1 MLLKDVLKDF
11 VFKRM
16 QRRILE
22 ETFLLWQAEKLKY
35 WSTPEEAFAEYKTV
49 KEKIIE
55 EYAERYRGQISEKVC
70 DTMME

>member
-16 QRRILE
+16 QRRSL
-22 ETFLLWQAEKLKY
+22 
-35 WSTPEEAFAEYKTV
+35 EEAFAEYKTV

-55 EYAERYRGQISEKVC
+55 EYAEWYRGQISEKIC
-70 DTMME
+70 DAMME